1 MLNSKQVTTRILL
14 SIILGGIIG
23 IDREKVGKP
32 AGLRTHILVCL
43 GSTITMLVSVFMFCQ
58 FQGKT
63 NLDPGRIPAQVISG
77 IGFLGAG
84 TIMLEGPTVKGLT
97 TAATLWVVAAIGLT
111 IGIGFYYVAILATF
125 FILLTLTTLRK
136 FEDIILSKHSGKI
149 LMITLENTPV
159 CLAKIGSLL
168 ETMSV
173 NMSNVQINFCD
184 NKTLKLTLKT
194 QNDNIKDDII
204 KELIE
209 IDGIKDIDYNQ
220 NNSINL

>member
-125 FILLTLTTLRK
+125 FILLTLTTLGK

-149 LMITLENTPV
+149 LMITLENTPG

-168 ETMSV
+168 ETTSV
-173 NMSNVQINFCD
+173 NMSNVQIDFCD

-209 IDGIKDIDYNQ
+209 IDSIKDIDYNQ